1 MDTRMESN
9 TKTKE
14 NKGPQEGSQEKFK
27 EFVSDQ
33 KKWKEIQKKF
43 LKKRKSD
50 TKGQPGSVRIKG
62 IS

>member
-1 MDTRMESN
+1 MESN

-14 NKGPQEGSQEKFK
+14 NKKEEKFK

-43 LKKRKSD
+43 LKKRKS
-50 TKGQPGSVRIKG
+50 S
-62 IS
+62 